1 MSVMVQANG
10 AQREIGMYAGVDGA
24 VRKLFDEIGISNPY
38 GVSGTEAGI
47 QENVPF
53 DVSGYTLVIAQVYVG
68 HGDGNRFQ
76 FLVIL
81 PKWKLSYKLKAYG
94 EQQPVNV
101 TMSNSIS
108 DGDSSSY
115 VRRVDYD
122 SVNNTLTT
130 SQPINAE
137 TDMVWLYA

>member
-1 MSVMVQANG
+1 MSITAQANG

-47 QENVPF
+47 QQNVPF
-53 DVSGYTLVIAQVYVG
+53 DVSGYTLVIAQVFVG
-68 HGDGNRFQ
+68 HADGNRFQ

-81 PKWKLSYKLKAYG
+81 PKWKLSYKLQAYG
-94 EQQPVNV
+94 EQQPENV

-108 DGDSSSY
+108 VRDSSSY

-130 SQPINAE
+130 SQPMQSEA
-137 TDMVWLYA
+137 DMVWLYA